1 MVYLEYINYRVLVVR
16 YRLSSCSDSMREGKV
31 LILEHTFKRFY
42 EEEGEFEIL
51 TLASWFSHYS
61 YSRTSIRSSMGGWLG
76 KYSML
81 SKVLRSKKKEKNR
94 KMKKREKKRKMKEKK
109 RRIKC
114 SLALLASLI
123 FQVTLKN
130 YSILKSSNHVQSDNE
145 NFICVSGSSICHLHM
160 STYLN
165 VCVSS
170 FSLSNIIFQWP
181 FWLVSVN
188 PIDLS
193 LSLTIFQI

>member
-81 SKVLRSKKKEKNR
+81 SKVLRSKKKEKKER
-94 KMKKREKKRKMKEKK
+94 KRKIEK
-109 RRIKC
+109 
-114 SLALLASLI
+114 
-123 FQVTLKN
+123 
-130 YSILKSSNHVQSDNE
+130 
-145 NFICVSGSSICHLHM
+145 
-160 STYLN
+160 
-165 VCVSS
+165 
-170 FSLSNIIFQWP
+170 
-181 FWLVSVN
+181 
-188 PIDLS
+188 
-193 LSLTIFQI
+193 

>member
-61 YSRTSIRSSMGGWLG
+61 YSRTGIRSSMGGWLG

-81 SKVLRSKKKEKNR
+81 SKVLRRKKKEK
-94 KMKKREKKRKMKEKK
+94 EKKNEKMGRKEKK

-114 SLALLASLI
+114 SLVLFGFI
-123 FQVTLKN
+123 
-130 YSILKSSNHVQSDNE
+130 
-145 NFICVSGSSICHLHM
+145 NFPS
-160 STYLN
+160 
-165 VCVSS
+165 
-170 FSLSNIIFQWP
+170 
-181 FWLVSVN
+181 
-188 PIDLS
+188 
-193 LSLTIFQI
+193 

>member
-94 KMKKREKKRKMKEKK
+94 KMKKKRKEKK
-109 RRIKC
+109 NERKKKEKNKM
-114 SLALLASLI
+114 LL
-123 FQVTLKN
+123 
-130 YSILKSSNHVQSDNE
+130 
-145 NFICVSGSSICHLHM
+145 
-160 STYLN
+160 
-165 VCVSS
+165 SS
-170 FSLSNIIFQWP
+170 F
-181 FWLVSVN
+181 WLHQFSK
-188 PIDLS
+188 L
-193 LSLTIFQI
+193 L

>member
-81 SKVLRSKKKEKNR
+81 SKVLRSKKKEKKMNEKRGR
-94 KMKKREKKRKMKEKK
+94 KGKKE

-114 SLALLASLI
+114 SLVLFGFINFPSYFEELFHTQI
-123 FQVTLKN
+123 FQPCA
-130 YSILKSSNHVQSDNE
+130 IR
-145 NFICVSGSSICHLHM
+145 
-160 STYLN
+160 
-165 VCVSS
+165 
-170 FSLSNIIFQWP
+170 
-181 FWLVSVN
+181 
-188 PIDLS
+188 
-193 LSLTIFQI
+193 

>member
-81 SKVLRSKKKEKNR
+81 SKVLRSKKKEKKR
-94 KMKKREKKRKMKEKK
+94 KMKKREKRKEKK

-114 SLALLASLI
+114 SLVLFGFINFPSYFEELFHTQI
-123 FQVTLKN
+123 FQPCA
-130 YSILKSSNHVQSDNE
+130 IR
-145 NFICVSGSSICHLHM
+145 
-160 STYLN
+160 
-165 VCVSS
+165 
-170 FSLSNIIFQWP
+170 
-181 FWLVSVN
+181 
-188 PIDLS
+188 
-193 LSLTIFQI
+193 